1 MSEDLE
7 LAVLLFALAC
17 LGIAAG
23 FYLAAGG
30 MP

>member
-7 LAVLLFALAC
+7 LAVLLFALTC

-23 FYLAAGG
+23 LYLAAGG